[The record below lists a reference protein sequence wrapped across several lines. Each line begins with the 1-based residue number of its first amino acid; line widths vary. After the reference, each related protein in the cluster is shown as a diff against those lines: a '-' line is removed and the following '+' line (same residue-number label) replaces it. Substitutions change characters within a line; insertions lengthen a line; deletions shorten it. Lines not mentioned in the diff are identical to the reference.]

1 MIHEVLPVG
10 PLQCNCSI
18 LGDEETRTAL
28 VIDPGDELEKIQAI
42 LDRHQLKVEGII
54 ITHAHVDHVGA
65 AAELRRRTGAPVYMN
80 ENDLRMRA
88 YLGVQA
94 GKLLNMK
101 PPEKPEIDVMVRDAD
116 TVKLADTNLIVLH
129 TPGHTRG
136 SISLHLPT
144 EEKLIAGDTL
154 FRESIGRTDMP
165 GGDSHLFPRSS
176 LRSAR
181 SCLGRRNAPGWDD
194 ETASSYTPGAITAP
208 KETDESLIGH
218 EREFNYFLQNL

>member
-28 VIDPGDELEKIQAI
+28 VIDPGDELEKIQDI

-94 GKLLNMK
+94 GLLNMK

-116 TVKLADTNLIVLH
+116 TVKLADTDLIVLH

-165 GGDSHLFPRSS
+165 GGDSHAIIASIREKL
-176 LRSAR
+176 LT
-181 SCLGRRNAPGWDD
+181 LDD
-194 ETASSYTPGAITAP
+194 ETIVIPGHGP
-208 KETDESLIGH
+208 ETTIGH

>member
-94 GKLLNMK
+94 GLLNMK

-165 GGDSHLFPRSS
+165 GGDSHAILASIREKLLT
-176 LRSAR
+176 LR
-181 SCLGRRNAPGWDD
+181 D
-194 ETASSYTPGAITAP
+194 ETIVIPGHGP
-208 KETDESLIGH
+208 ETTIGH